1 KKYFHSI
8 NINTNR
14 VYSVKN
20 TYAIIVVT
28 I

>member
-20 TYAIIVVT
+20 AYAITVVT